1 MSIPS
6 IPLDQRGC
14 LSIAEFVQWSGLSRS
29 LVYLEIKASRLATT
43 KVGRGVARLQGSPHM
58 NTAALSGL
66 CQSSEI
72 GAGGA
77 WSTISIGASTFP
89 STAASRLRH
98 SAATSGVTEYMRAL
112 AIMRRY
118 TLIGPV
124 FAMSR
129 S

>member
-1 MSIPS
+1 
-6 IPLDQRGC
+6 
-14 LSIAEFVQWSGLSRS
+14 
-29 LVYLEIKASRLATT
+29 
-43 KVGRGVARLQGSPHM
+43 M

-77 WSTISIGASTFP
+77 WSTMSIGASTFP

-112 AIMRRY
+112 AIMRCPY
-118 TLIGPV
+118 TPIGPV